1 MILSDRDIKQYIQQG
16 KIKIDPSPDFKTQ
29 LGPCSIDL
37 HLGNVFKVFKVSSYP
52 YLDPKRDIDFEEIM
66 EEIKVPEG
74 GPFILQPKSF
84 VLTTTKENFSINNE
98 IMARLDGR
106 SSLARLGVIVH
117 LTSAR
122 FDPGWHGKAVLEI
135 GNLGIMPVILYA
147 GITRICALTFEKLSN
162 PSETPY
168 LQQADHKYAEP
179 DSPQASKI
187 NHEHKK

>member
-84 VLTTTKENFSINNE
+84 VLTTTKENFSINEGEN
-98 IMARLDGR
+98 
-106 SSLARLGVIVH
+106 
-117 LTSAR
+117 
-122 FDPGWHGKAVLEI
+122 
-135 GNLGIMPVILYA
+135 
-147 GITRICALTFEKLSN
+147 
-162 PSETPY
+162 
-168 LQQADHKYAEP
+168 
-179 DSPQASKI
+179 
-187 NHEHKK
+187 